1 MQKRKIHLSNE
12 FKVQATKAILAI
24 MLFVLI
30 YIIILVLAIGL
41 TAVCIAGGVAL
52 IVFKPMF
59 ITIALGAGLASMG
72 VFILIFL
79 LKFIFKSNKSDRSHL
94 IEIKEED
101 EPALFSLIHEIVKE
115 VRTSNPKKVYLS
127 ADVNASVFYDSGF
140 WSMFLPVKK
149 NLIIGLGLVNTI
161 TREELKAILSHEF
174 GHFSQK
180 TMKVGSYVY
189 NVNQVIFN
197 MLYDNDS
204 YNELTQRWANASGYF
219 SIFITI
225 ANAFNEVIQDVLK
238 EMYGFVNKSY
248 MGLSREMEFHADE
261 IAASITGFEPLKN
274 SLLRMTL
281 ADNSFSNVLQFYDG
295 KIAQSIKSENIYRDQ
310 TAIFTFLAEQNNF
323 HIQNN
328 LPTISLE
335 EQSKFDKSKLVIK
348 NQWASHPSAEERIK
362 RLEKTGFSTQNKNDT
377 LANNVFKNIIETQ
390 KMLTAKLFE
399 GVKYEGETSFI
410 AFENFQNEYRE
421 ETLSNSFSK
430 IYNGYYNNKSPSQFN
445 PDDKNLISKDIQ
457 FQELFSD
464 EKVDRIYTAIAIQ
477 NDIETLKNIS
487 NNSIIIKTFD
497 YDGKKYKKT
506 EADNLIAQLNTELEN
521 LYEQINCNDILIY
534 EFFNKIDIQNNSNE
548 LAQLYQEFFAFDKNF
563 DTNYDIYIQLSNELR
578 FVNENTPFEQ
588 INTNLKRI
596 KPIEATLKSA
606 LKEIMENPNCQSE
619 ISEDIRDNS
628 AIYLSKELVY
638 FKDNAYNNENL
649 NIFYQALHNYA
660 FLMSRVYFL
669 TKKKLLNYQE
679 GLSKIHTQVIKNIA
693 EVVQS

>member
-12 FKVQATKAILAI
+12 FKVQATKAIIAI
-24 MLFVLI
+24 IIFVLT

-52 IVFKPMF
+52 IAFKPMF

-94 IEIKEED
+94 IEIKKED
-101 EPALFSLIHEIVKE
+101 EPQLFNLIHEIVKE
-115 VRTSNPKKVYLS
+115 VKTSYPKKVYLS

-149 NLIIGLGLVNTI
+149 NLIIGLGLVNSI

-310 TAIFTFLAEQNNF
+310 TAIFKFLAEQNNF

-348 NQWASHPSAEERIK
+348 NQWASHPSTEERIK
-362 RLEKTGFSTQNKNDT
+362 RLEKTGFSTQNNNDT

-390 KMLTAKLFE
+390 KKLTAKLFE
-399 GVKYEGETSFI
+399 GVKYEGETTFI
-410 AFENFQNEYRE
+410 TFENFQNEFRE
-421 ETLSNSFSK
+421 ETLLNSFSK

-445 PDDKNLISKDIQ
+445 PDDKNLISKNISFD
-457 FQELFSD
+457 ELFSD
-464 EKVDRIYTAIAIQ
+464 EKVDWIYTAIAIQ

-497 YDGKKYKKT
+497 YDGKRYQKT
-506 EADNLIAQLNTELEN
+506 DADNLIAQLNTELEN
-521 LYEQINCNDILIY
+521 LYEQITGNDMLIY

-548 LAQLYQEFFAFDKNF
+548 LAELYQEFFAFDKTF
-563 DTNYDIYIQLSNELR
+563 DTNYDIYIELSNELR
-578 FVNENTPFEQ
+578 FVNANTPFEQ

-619 ISEDIRDNS
+619 ISEEIRANS
-628 AIYLSKELVY
+628 VIYLSKELVY
-638 FKDNAYNNENL
+638 FKDNAYNNDNL

-679 GLSKIHTQVIKNIA
+679 GLAKSHIHAMKNLA
-693 EVVQS
+693 EDVES